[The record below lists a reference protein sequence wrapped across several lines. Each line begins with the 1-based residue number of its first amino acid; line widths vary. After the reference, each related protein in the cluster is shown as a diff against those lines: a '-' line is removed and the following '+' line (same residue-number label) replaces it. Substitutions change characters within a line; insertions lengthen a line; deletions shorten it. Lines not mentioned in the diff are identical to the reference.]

1 MGAIMTHKNSGISD
15 SQRNILE
22 TISTYISQKGFPP
35 TMQELADILGIKASS
50 VYEQLN
56 RLEKKGYIRRKKRA
70 ARSIEIIKN
79 KPEMETQNGVRLIR
93 IPVLGTIA
101 AGEPIFAF
109 EREGEEI
116 FVDESSIGSG
126 RFFALK
132 VKGNSMVDAEIFD
145 GDLVIVRR
153 QPVAENGE
161 IVAALIDDEATVKKL
176 RMNNGEVFLDPQNKT
191 FSPIEVTYRDD
202 FRILGKVVTTV
213 KIS

>member
-1 MGAIMTHKNSGISD
+1 MTARNNDITE
-15 SQRNILE
+15 SQKMILE
-22 TISTYISQKGFPP
+22 TLSAYISERGFPP
-35 TMQELADILGIKASS
+35 SMQELADIIGIKAPS

-56 RLEKKGYIRRKKRA
+56 RLEKKGYIRRKKKS
-70 ARSIEIIKN
+70 ARSIEVLKKDINPKINKN
-79 KPEMETQNGVRLIR
+79 GLKLIR
-93 IPVLGTIA
+93 IPILGTIA

-109 EREGEEI
+109 EKEGEEI

-132 VKGNSMVDAEIFD
+132 VKGNSMIDAEIFE

-153 QPVAENGE
+153 QPIAEQGE
-161 IVAALIDDEATVKKL
+161 IVAALIDNEATVKRL
-176 RMNNGEVFLDPQNKT
+176 RMNNGKVFLDPENKSY
-191 FSPIEVTYRDD
+191 SPIEVTYSDD